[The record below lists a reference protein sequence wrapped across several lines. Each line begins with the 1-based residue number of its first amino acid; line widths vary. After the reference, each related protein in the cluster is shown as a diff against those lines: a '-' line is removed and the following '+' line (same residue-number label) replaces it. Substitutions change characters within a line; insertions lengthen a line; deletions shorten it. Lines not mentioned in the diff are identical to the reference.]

1 MFIIYLLHA
10 KIDIVL
16 NENNHKFGAGNKK
29 MKGIILLVLLVGVIS
44 IELHASSDSLTKS
57 DSLIAFD
64 YSSPEMKRSCLI
76 DSIIEFASKHIG
88 TPYRYS
94 GCSPSGFDCSGFMN
108 YIHSLFGIN
117 MLRSSRDIANEGF
130 EVKFKDIEPGDLVFF
145 KGRKISSNV
154 VGHVG
159 LVIEK
164 TNKSFKM
171 IHASVSNGV
180 RIDDYESAYYQNRFL
195 FAKRLNYPTIDS
207 TVPLIE

>member
-1 MFIIYLLHA
+1 
-10 KIDIVL
+10 
-16 NENNHKFGAGNKK
+16 
-29 MKGIILLVLLVGVIS
+29 MKRIILLVLLSGVFFIK
-44 IELHASSDSLTKS
+44 LNANSDSLTKS
-57 DSLIAFD
+57 DSIITFD
-64 YSSPEMKRSCLI
+64 YSSPEMKRSCLV
-76 DSIIEFASKHIG
+76 DSIIEVASKFIG
-88 TPYRYS
+88 TPYQYS

-117 MLRSSRDIANEGF
+117 MLRSSRDIAKEGI
-130 EVKFKDIEPGDLVFF
+130 EVKFNDIEPGDLVFF
-145 KGRKISSNV
+145 KGRKTSSNI

-180 RIDDYESAYYQNRFL
+180 RIDDYESTYYHNRFL
-195 FAKRLNYPTIDS
+195 FAKRLNYPMIDS

>member
-1 MFIIYLLHA
+1 
-10 KIDIVL
+10 
-16 NENNHKFGAGNKK
+16 
-29 MKGIILLVLLVGVIS
+29 MKRIILLVLLIGVFFIK
-44 IELHASSDSLTKS
+44 LHANSDSLTKS

-76 DSIIEFASKHIG
+76 DSLIDFASKHIG

-117 MLRSSRDIANEGF
+117 MLRSSRDIAKEGI
-130 EVKFKDIEPGDLVFF
+130 EVKFNDIEPGDLVFF
-145 KGRKISSNV
+145 KGRKTSSNV

-159 LVIEK
+159 LVVEK
-164 TNKSFKM
+164 TSKSFKM
-171 IHASVSNGV
+171 IHASVSKGV
-180 RIDDYESAYYQNRFL
+180 KIDDYESAYYQSRFL
-195 FAKRLNYPTIDS
+195 FARRLNYPSIDS